1 MTPPIISLAP
11 LSVQDHAAALQA
23 VYQATP
29 HFWEMYGLLATPAGQ
44 AARDLQEAAQTPNRY
59 ILGIIRRI
67 NPDDAAAGG
76 ELIGTVDF
84 RLNWPDRGVAY
95 IGMLMV
101 AEPYQRQ
108 GVGLQAWRL
117 LAPWLSQTAGIETA
131 RLGVEQFNPGALHF
145 FQTAGFTLTGGSRR
159 ISVGSKWVRLLYM
172 EQPLEP
178 SPSHSPHS
186 SGGESA

>member
-1 MTPPIISLAP
+1 MTPIISLAP
-11 LSVQDHAAALQA
+11 LSVQDHAEALQA

-29 HFWEMYGLLATPAGQ
+29 HFWEMVGLLAAPTGQ
-44 AARDLQEAAQTPNRY
+44 AAHDLQEAAQTPNRY

-67 NPDDAAAGG
+67 NPEDGAAGG

-84 RLNWPDRGVAY
+84 RLHWPERGLAY

-108 GVGLQAWRL
+108 GAGLQTWRL
-117 LAPWLSQTAGIETA
+117 LAPWLAETAGIETA
-131 RLGVEQFNPGALHF
+131 RLGVEQFNMGALRF
-145 FQTAGFTLTGGSRR
+145 FQQAGFTLTGDSSR

-172 EQPLEP
+172 EQSLKP
-178 SPSHSPHS
+178 SPHNLV
-186 SGGESA
+186 AAQ